1 MEKKYNAYENALEVL
16 RGAAEQAGYKHDE
29 YVTLEY
35 PERELKVSVPGAAFQ
50 SARPVQGRHPFP

>member
-29 YVTLEY
+29 YVTLE
-35 PERELKVSVPGAAFQ
+35 
-50 SARPVQGRHPFP
+50 